1 MRAVSCLLVAAAVQ
15 TAAAFVAPQGPM
27 NQPSLHSAGK
37 AVMPMEPVQ
46 ETSSPLVTVAMAS
59 VLGLVLGL
67 ASVPKV
73 AMAQDATGLDS
84 KQGLGRLQIPK
95 DASQGDVSKVKEELK
110 KAQEALNKNAKSKEE
125 RLKIEMEKLRETAA
139 SADLTF
145 TSP

>member
-1 MRAVSCLLVAAAVQ
+1 MRAVSCLLVAALVQ

-27 NQPSLHSAGK
+27 NQPGLHSAGK
-37 AVMPMEPVQ
+37 AGMPMEPVQ

-73 AMAQDATGLDS
+73 AMAQD
-84 KQGLGRLQIPK
+84 LGRLQIPK
-95 DASQGDVSKVKEELK
+95 DASQGDVSRVKDEMK